1 MTIVDIKNQL
11 ISHLFDND
19 SFDLAQDGPKLTL
32 SDDLE
37 PVRPEVIASVLGEL
51 EDMKMVKKV
60 AFGARDVWLLTQ
72 PFDSF
77 SQTMVLSAAASEIIA
92 ETINS
97 FRDANEIEA
106 DICDKT
112 KISEADIINLV
123 NICHVLLDGS
133 DIVSDFEDE
142 DDDEDGEDDES

>member
-37 PVRPEVIASVLGEL
+37 PVRAEVVASVLGEL

-60 AFGARDVWLLTQ
+60 SFGERSVWLLTQ

-77 SQTMVLSAAASEIIA
+77 SQTLVLSAAASEILA

-112 KISEADIINLV
+112 KITEEDLINLV

-133 DIVSDFEDE
+133 DMIDGFDEEEDE
-142 DDDEDGEDDES
+142 EDES